1 MRSIS
6 DDGKAAPDVIIE
18 GRRFVFWGNLALTL
32 FFFILTACIYNRRD
46 AVAYLGV
53 FFTVLYAVC
62 TLLVGFEILKSRARF
77 FAKTR
82 NFP

>member
-6 DDGKAAPDVIIE
+6 DDGKTDPDAIIK

-46 AVAYLGV
+46 SVAYLGV

-62 TLLVGFEILKSRARF
+62 TLLVGFKILKCRARF

>member
-6 DDGKAAPDVIIE
+6 DDGKTDPNAIIK
-18 GRRFVFWGNLALTL
+18 GRCFVFWGNLTLTL
-32 FFFILTACIYNRRD
+32 FFFILTVCIYNRKD
-46 AVAYLGV
+46 TVAYLGV